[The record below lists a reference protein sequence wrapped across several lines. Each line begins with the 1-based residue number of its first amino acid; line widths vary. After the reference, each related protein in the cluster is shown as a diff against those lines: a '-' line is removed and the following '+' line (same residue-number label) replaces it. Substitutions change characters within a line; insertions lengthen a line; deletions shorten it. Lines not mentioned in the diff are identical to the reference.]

1 MQAVILCPTC
11 RHLNEPGSGFCGR
24 CWRRL
29 ADSTAISRDE
39 AEAVVRRWLA
49 RRRLLKWARWCAVA
63 LLVAAM
69 CAVVANYYGALDRPL
84 PPPASN
90 ISAVAGPN
98 DWPMFLRDPVH
109 SAAAD
114 VPITPQGR
122 LKWRFDTDKPLFSS
136 PSVVDGRLY
145 LGSGDNRIVA
155 LDADTGELIWEYAV
169 SGPVDSSAA
178 VAGDSVFI
186 GLRDGRVL
194 SLHKDSGALQWD
206 FRTGGIFATSPVV
219 LEGILYIG
227 SGDGKLYTLDAQTGE
242 VRWSYKT
249 NGHIASDPAINDEIV
264 AALSQ
269 DSYLHIVD
277 KQTGRKRLDYHTK
290 FARGSPALSG
300 DWVYTADQIGLVTAI
315 DWHKR
320 EYPFEKN
327 ARWVQTQLWA
337 WGALREL
344 PPLKGLAWAAFLPGS
359 SFVASPIVTEDRLY
373 VAAAEGQVYALDRET
388 GDVEWTF
395 EADGFFLSAMTLVGE
410 GLFIGD
416 RFGTMYAVSAETGEE
431 LWRFE
436 TGAPIGST
444 PVAANGLLYFHIG
457 GWDAVCAG
465 VIGAA
470 SASFLISQIFNT
482 GVSEANL
489 ERAAAVAGFSGGV
502 GLLFV
507 GDGGVGGCG
516 AAVGAVGVGRRHD
529 DES

>member
-29 ADSTAISRDE
+29 AGSAEVSREE
-39 AEAVVRRWLA
+39 AETVVRRWLA
-49 RRRLLKWARWCAVA
+49 RRRLFKWMRWGVLA
-63 LLVAAM
+63 LLLVVV
-69 CAVVANYYGALDRPL
+69 CAGVANYYGAFDRPL
-84 PPPASN
+84 PPPASD
-90 ISAVAGPN
+90 ISAVSGPS
-98 DWPMFLRDPVH
+98 DWPMFLRDPIH

-114 VPITPQGR
+114 VPVTPQGR
-122 LKWRFDTDKPLFSS
+122 LKWRFDTDFPMFSS

-145 LGSGDNRIVA
+145 LGSGDNRVVA
-155 LDADTGELIWEYAV
+155 LDADTGELIWEHV
-169 SGPVDSSAA
+169 VRGPVDSSPA
-178 VAGDSVFI
+178 VAGKSVFI

-194 SLHKDSGALQWD
+194 SLHKDSGELQWE
-206 FRTGGIFATSPVV
+206 FPTGGIFATSPVV
-219 LEGILYIG
+219 LDGILYIG
-227 SGDGKLYTLDAQTGE
+227 SGDGKLYTLDAQTGQ
-242 VRWSYKT
+242 VRWSYQT

-264 AALSQ
+264 AVLSQ

-277 KQTGRKRLDYHTK
+277 KNTGRKRLDYHTK

-327 ARWVQTQLWA
+327 VRWLRTQLWA
-337 WGALREL
+337 WGFLPEL

-373 VAAAEGQVYALDRET
+373 VAAAERRVYALDRET
-388 GDVEWTF
+388 GDVVWTY
-395 EADGFFLSAMTLVGE
+395 EADGFFLSAMTLVGD

-416 RFGTMYAVSAETGEE
+416 RFGTLHAVSAETGEE

-444 PVAANGLLYFHIG
+444 PVAANGLLYF
-457 GWDAVCAG
+457 
-465 VIGAA
+465 
-470 SASFLISQIFNT
+470 T
-482 GVSEANL
+482 SEDGSLYAL
-489 ERAAAVAGFSGGV
+489 E
-502 GLLFV
+502 
-507 GDGGVGGCG
+507 
-516 AAVGAVGVGRRHD
+516 
-529 DES
+529 